1 MSATRTLYSGLTRFE
16 LHTGI
21 NSKWNIEPELVVH
34 RPFRRSVHL
43 PLDEI
48 WLVKLDE
55 KPLRLRVFV
64 AGRTY
69 SWRLKRY
76 GNLLPLQDF
85 TETLRNLSKEKIA

>member
-1 MSATRTLYSGLTRFE
+1 MTATRTLYSGLTRFE

-21 NSKWNIEPELVVH
+21 NSRWNLDPELVVR

-43 PLDEI
+43 SLDEI

-64 AGRTY
+64 GERIY
-69 SWRLKRY
+69 SWSLKKY
-76 GNLLPLQDF
+76 GNLLPLFDF
-85 TETLRNLSKEKIA
+85 VETLRNLSKEKAA